1 MWCCRWPKCNRIYRL
16 FFEKTSSMPCLF
28 CRNSKF
34 SQIFCQLHFYIR
46 SLIYLGKVG
55 LYVLSKMPTDVISDI
70 VNIASWTTPPNPWA
84 GWTLSIGD
92 LPYTLASQVKSVP
105 ILMNQLLS
113 LLPATGDPSWDH
125 VFLHQLPDYSPN
137 VGHGR
142 LGGPDCLGRHEFGF
156 VMFLGNLHL

>member
-46 SLIYLGKVG
+46 SLIYLWKGG

-70 VNIASWTTPPNPWA
+70 VSIASWTTPPNPWA
-84 GWTLSIGD
+84 GWKLSIGD
-92 LPYTLASQVKSVP
+92 LPYTLASQVMSVP
-105 ILMNQLLS
+105 ILMNQHAFSATCYWWPILRSCVSTSAPRLQPERGTWPPRRTRLLRS
-113 LLPATGDPSWDH
+113 TWTRFCN
-125 VFLHQLPDYSPN
+125 VF
-137 VGHGR
+137 G
-142 LGGPDCLGRHEFGF
+142 
-156 VMFLGNLHL
+156 